1 MSWRFGLV
9 LVLWS
14 ITAIA
19 GPRGRVIRV
28 ERTSGGRAVAPRFC
42 VLHAEGGMCL
52 GEQPAPGQTVRML
65 DEQHVVAEVQIVETT
80 SSLAGCPN
88 LWMVK
93 TREVNSAPLDSDG
106 LGVIDPNLDPNRA
119 HALDKAHMP
128 ESPSG
133 LSGDDVWQ
141 AIDSDGDGSAD
152 IVVTRYGCD
161 SAGKPATRANT
172 YCIDVWAR
180 IGSRMTRTTHF
191 SQCSP

>member
-1 MSWRFGLV
+1 M

-14 ITAIA
+14 VTAIA

-28 ERTSGGRAVAPRFC
+28 DRTNDGRAVAPRVC

-52 GEQPAPGQTVRML
+52 GEQPAPGQTVHML
-65 DEQHVVAEVQIVETT
+65 DEQHVVAAVQIVEATN
-80 SSLAGCPN
+80 SLTGCPN
-88 LWMVK
+88 VWMVK
-93 TREVNSAPLDSDG
+93 TREVNSVPIDSDG
-106 LGVIDPNLDPNRA
+106 VGVIDPHLDPNRA

-128 ESPSG
+128 ASPSG

-161 SAGKPATRANT
+161 SAGKPATRAST

-180 IGSRMTRTTHF
+180 TGSRMTRTTHF